1 MIKTNTEKQ
10 LDKTDK
16 EIIKQL
22 QTTQNIQNTLQPR
35 HDKHHTNT

>member
-22 QTTQNIQNTLQPR
+22 QQNGRKSYRQ
-35 HDKHHTNT
+35 